1 MRVRSFYT
9 GVIGLALFSITGREE
24 ASNLG
29 TPWLV
34 ISFVCVITGVMGGNH
49 HYGK

>member
-1 MRVRSFYT
+1 MSVVAVMA
-9 GVIGLALFSITGREE
+9 GAIGLALFSITGREE